1 MNNVMHSQFPESISE
16 KIPITNQNYN
26 DQIIKQPQPNIK
38 KGRDNFRFI
47 IDSRDRDYKLYPNPN
62 NYVIN
67 FTNELRDVISVELVK
82 GCIPNSQYQINHTN
96 NILSYIKYNELENE
110 CVEKSIEKGNYTVS
124 ELIDELNL
132 IQNDLIFTHNLK
144 KNKVI
149 IYNNTEHNIIFL
161 FSNYDVNNK
170 CNNSDKKIAYK
181 KYNYVNNIKQDGGTI
196 AQVLGFLPF
205 NYKLL
210 SKSNDNYKELFAPN
224 IINLNSCK
232 YVILAIP
239 EMEKNK
245 SNTDSITSSYSIIPF
260 DCGASCALINASNS
274 ANMDETKHFNPP
286 KAKFTKL
293 TIKFLNYDGSL
304 YDFNGVDH
312 ILDFKVYALNYK
324 DIYI

>member
-1 MNNVMHSQFPESISE
+1 MNNIMHSQFPDSISA

-26 DQIIKQPQPNIK
+26 DHIIKPPKPNIK
-38 KGRDNFRFI
+38 KGRGSFRFI

-67 FTNELRDVISVELVK
+67 FKNELRDVISIELVK

-96 NILSYIKYNELENE
+96 NILSYIKYNDNENQ
-110 CVEKSIEKGNYTVS
+110 CVEKVIEKGNYTVI
-124 ELIDELNL
+124 ELIEELNL
-132 IQNDLIFTHNLK
+132 IQSDLLFIHDFK

-149 IYNNTEHNIIFL
+149 ISNNTDYNIIFL

-170 CNNSDKKIAYK
+170 CANLDEKVAYR
-181 KYNYVNNIKQDGGTI
+181 IGTI

-205 NYKLL
+205 NYTLL
-210 SKSNDNYKELFAPN
+210 SKSNKNYKNLLAPN
-224 IINLNSCK
+224 IVNLNSCK
-232 YVILAIP
+232 YVILAVS
-239 EMEKNK
+239 EMGKNK
-245 SNTDSITSSYSIIPF
+245 SNTDCIAGSYSIIPF
-260 DCGASCALINASNS
+260 DCGAKCALINASNS
-274 ANMDETKHFNPP
+274 ANMDDTKHFNPP

-312 ILDFKVYALNYK
+312 ILDFKIYALNYK
-324 DIYI
+324 DIYV